1 MKGRWQPN
9 LRCKLSGLRVD
20 TAYQPPPRISRELCL
35 LGEAVVEIQGVSI
48 ATLLIWIIY
57 AQLLYLGFRR
67 QRTPRMLINRGRKK
81 DLDAL
86 CIISN
91 MSQEAIYVEYIL
103 AKLETSRGT
112 VVMDVTDF
120 EQEFTDEDSESQ
132 ESRRKETPITP
143 QELRENT
150 RQGPLLSG
158 EYMHIGSF
166 RDLVLR
172 LAHDAG
178 IPMQGSLPEAD
189 IEFTCLT
196 IELIALYGPEPRPVN
211 ARRSFYI
218 KSTKVGVTL
227 VPTSWNTQHGI
238 SFLRRRRLS
247 KMVNDMNETN
257 FYMSSTIDWDK
268 R

>member
-1 MKGRWQPN
+1 MIEWIKDNQG
-9 LRCKLSGLRVD
+9 
-20 TAYQPPPRISRELCL
+20 
-35 LGEAVVEIQGVSI
+35 VVSVGVSI

-158 EYMHIGSF
+158 
-166 RDLVLR
+166 
-172 LAHDAG
+172 
-178 IPMQGSLPEAD
+178 
-189 IEFTCLT
+189 
-196 IELIALYGPEPRPVN
+196 
-211 ARRSFYI
+211 
-218 KSTKVGVTL
+218 
-227 VPTSWNTQHGI
+227 
-238 SFLRRRRLS
+238 
-247 KMVNDMNETN
+247 
-257 FYMSSTIDWDK
+257 
-268 R
+268 